1 MTGEMLTEKL
11 SFLAKLSETRLMRVV
26 RGGIGMA
33 GTLVLP
39 ASLLLLLA
47 HFPLPGWAEF
57 WSGVFGPAWQAP
69 LDKGAQAVY
78 RFFSLTVAFGA
89 AHAYAK
95 EAGEEDV
102 LTPGLL
108 GAAAFLTLV
117 PWSGESLSGA
127 AGADAVPLRY
137 LGVDGIFGALA
148 AGYAAGWSYRFFQQ
162 HPLPIR
168 VPEAVPDGVK
178 GTFRAL
184 VPGTVVLLVA
194 SLVSA
199 GINAFDAGGLV
210 DVLGTFVQVPL
221 QRFVDTP
228 LVGAIIFGLAPL
240 LFWGGMHGPGIIGA
254 FTDPLLTANAL
265 QNQQILDLGEQ
276 LAGNPMA
283 HIVTQ
288 QIGVYATMGGCGL
301 GLGFLVA
308 VFVGARSKQLRSIL
322 GLGGIPALFNIN
334 EPIIFGAP
342 IVCNP
347 YFLVPFAA
355 APVAVFLLTYAAI
368 ASGFMM
374 PFSAIQVPW
383 CMPPV
388 ISGFLLAGARG
399 ACVQLAGILLATAIY
414 LPFVIAQDRAYQ
426 KEERTE
432 GEGQK

>member
-1 MTGEMLTEKL
+1 M
-11 SFLAKLSETRLMRVV
+11 
-26 RGGIGMA
+26 
-33 GTLVLP
+33 
-39 ASLLLLLA
+39 
-47 HFPLPGWAEF
+47 
-57 WSGVFGPAWQAP
+57 
-69 LDKGAQAVY
+69 
-78 RFFSLTVAFGA
+78 
-89 AHAYAK
+89 
-95 EAGEEDV
+95 
-102 LTPGLL
+102 
-108 GAAAFLTLV
+108 
-117 PWSGESLSGA
+117 
-127 AGADAVPLRY
+127 
-137 LGVDGIFGALA
+137 
-148 AGYAAGWSYRFFQQ
+148 
-162 HPLPIR
+162 
-168 VPEAVPDGVK
+168 PDGVK